1 VSPVSDGLVSII
13 VPTYNRAR
21 CIGRAIE
28 SALGQT
34 YGEVSVIVVDDGSTD
49 DTRALVRD
57 TYGRDPR
64 VRYVYQDNRG
74 VSAARNHGLRLAD
87 GDFTALLDSD
97 DQWKPFK
104 LEVQLACLR
113 AFPDAGMVWSEMTA
127 VGTGGEVI
135 AERYLTQYYGAYRH
149 FGRSDLFDRSR
160 PLAEIVPAR
169 ALEVGDALAYEGEIY
184 AQMAMGNL
192 VHTSTVLLRRER
204 LAAAGSF
211 DEKVRAGEDHE
222 FHLATCRA
230 GRVAFIDLP
239 TILYEIGAAD
249 ALTTAEHQVPIA
261 RHFLRTLTRALE
273 RDPVRIRNRIPEH
286 TISEILADTHR
297 WLGENLLNAGE
308 VREGREHLLRS
319 LRIRPGQPRVA
330 GLYATALL
338 PGRAGERLRGVYRG
352 LKQRRA

>member
-1 VSPVSDGLVSII
+1 MSSVSGGLVSII

-34 YGEVSVIVVDDGSTD
+34 HDEVCVIVVDDGSTD
-49 DTRALVRD
+49 HTRDLVND
-57 TYGRDPR
+57 TYGHDPR

-74 VSAARNHGLRLAD
+74 VSAARNHGIRLAA

-97 DQWKPFK
+97 DVWKPFK

-127 VGTGGEVI
+127 VGTGGELI
-135 AERYLTQYYGAYRH
+135 TERYLTQYYGAYRH

-169 ALEVGDALAYEGEIY
+169 AFEVGDALAYEGEIY

-204 LAAAGSF
+204 LTAAGSF

-222 FHLATCRA
+222 FHLATCRV
-230 GRVAFIDLP
+230 GRVAFVDLP
-239 TILYEIGAAD
+239 TILYEIGSAD

-297 WLGENLLNAGE
+297 WLGESLVAHGE
-308 VREGREHLLRS
+308 PREGRQHLLSS
-319 LRIRPGQPRVA
+319 LRIDPRQRRTA
-330 GLYATALL
+330 ALYAASFF
-338 PGRAGERLRGVYRG
+338 PRDARARLGAVYRA
-352 LKQRRA
+352 LKRRLG